1 LIYGITYLSKTVII
15 RSVWLLILSAAYLS
29 AVVAQDTIPTIIIE
43 KLEDALENQAEDA
56 EIDINNI
63 ADDLSYFS
71 RSPIDLNKISEV
83 QMEEMQI
90 LNSIQIQ
97 DFLSYRDIFGPFY
110 STYELQ
116 AIKSMDME
124 TIREFLPYV
133 KVSGNNEQ
141 KIFNLSDILS
151 EGTSQV
157 LFKWKRML
165 EDREGF
171 ESKDGEAPCYLGD
184 PNHLFARYKF
194 DYGQV
199 FKMGLTGEKDPGEEF
214 FTGSN
219 SDGFD
224 FYSGYIAARDITGW
238 LKDVTLGDYTKSMG
252 QGLILHNSFGGN
264 KSSQVMNIKKGG
276 RVIKPYS
283 SVNEA
288 NQFRGASTT
297 LGLHKNLNLSV
308 FYSNSDANGT
318 IRLDTTMDTGFSNVS
333 SIIRDGFHRTENE
346 IAKKNS
352 VTLQST
358 GFALEYKLKGLGLS
372 LNGLRTN
379 FSLPLQPTQDL
390 YRQYRFSGDQLTN
403 SSIGYSYR
411 WRNFNFFGE
420 VAQSDNDGTAQVH
433 GLLLGLDRKF
443 DISFSYRNF
452 DRDYQ
457 VLNANAFGEAS
468 SPNNEKGLYMG
479 ISIRPYKRWAVSAY
493 VDMWRNPWLSF
504 RRDAP
509 ARGVEYFGRIEYNIK
524 RKLNVYMQYKYE
536 EKLRNTNIETNPI
549 DALGISKLHR
559 LRVHLTHR
567 VNKSITLKSRA
578 EFSLFD
584 LQNKTSRGSL
594 FYQDFVWKPQG
605 ANYQI
610 TARYALF
617 DTDNFDSR
625 IYMYENDILYEFSI
639 PFYQYKGS
647 RYYIK
652 AKYRFSRLLSAE
664 MRVSRTHLN
673 NRDTSGSAGQTING
687 PDKTEVKVLLKFR
700 F

>member
-1 LIYGITYLSKTVII
+1 MKKIK
-15 RSVWLLILSAAYLS
+15 SVFLYFLLAVSISAT
-29 AVVAQDTIPTIIIE
+29 VAQDTIPTIIIE
-43 KLEDALENQAEDA
+43 KLEDALENQAEEA

-71 RSPIDLNKISEV
+71 RSPLDLNKISEV
-83 QMEEMQI
+83 QLEEMQI

-97 DFLSYRDIFGPFY
+97 DLLRYRDVFGPFY
-110 STYELQ
+110 SVYELQ
-116 AIKSMDME
+116 AIKSLDME
-124 TIREFLPYV
+124 TISEFTPFV

-141 KIFNLSDILS
+141 KTFNINDILK

-157 LFKWKRML
+157 LLKWKQIK
-165 EDREGF
+165 EDRKGF
-171 ESKDGEAPCYLGD
+171 ESEDGEAPDYLGD
-184 PNHLFARYKF
+184 PSHLFARYKF

-199 FKMGLTGEKDPGEEF
+199 FKMGFTGEKDPGEEF
-214 FTGSN
+214 FKGNN
-219 SDGFD
+219 SSGFD
-224 FYSGYIAARDITGW
+224 FYSGYITARDVTGW
-238 LKDVTLGDYTKSMG
+238 LKDVTLGDYTISMG
-252 QGLILHNSFGGN
+252 QGLILHNSFGGS

-288 NQFRGASTT
+288 NQFRGAATT
-297 LGLHKNLNLSV
+297 LGIHKYLNLSV
-308 FYSNSDANGT
+308 FYSNSSVSGT
-318 IRLDTTMDTGFSNVS
+318 INLDTFIDTGFSNVS

-352 VTLQST
+352 LSIEST
-358 GFALEYKLKGLGLS
+358 GFALEYKRKALGLS
-372 LNGLRTN
+372 FNGLRSN
-379 FSLPLQPTQDL
+379 FSLPLNPTVDL
-390 YRQYRFSGDQLTN
+390 YRQYRFSGDELTN
-403 SSIGYSYR
+403 ASLGYSYR

-420 VAQSDNDGTAQVH
+420 VAKSDNDGMAQVH
-433 GLLLGLDRKF
+433 GLLLGLDRKV
-443 DISFSYRNF
+443 DISFSYRNY

-457 VLNANAFGEAS
+457 VLNANAFGES
-468 SPNNEKGLYMG
+468 STPTNEKGLYMG
-479 ISIRPYKRWAVSAY
+479 ISIRPYKRWSVSGY
-493 VDMWRNPWLSF
+493 VDMWRNPWLGF

-509 ARGVEYFGRIEYNIK
+509 ARGVEYFGRIEYNVK

-536 EKLRNTNIETNPI
+536 EKLRNTSIEANPI
-549 DALGISKLHR
+549 DALGTTRLHR
-559 LRVHLTHR
+559 LRVHLTQN

-578 EFSLFD
+578 EFSFFD
-584 LQNKTSRGSL
+584 LENESSRGSL
-594 FYQDFVWKPQG
+594 FYQDFVWRPQG
-605 ANYQI
+605 SNYQI

-664 MRVSRTHLN
+664 MRISRTHLN
-673 NRDTSGSAGQTING
+673 NRDESGSAGQLIQG
-687 PDKTEVKVLLKFR
+687 PDKTEMKALVKFR